1 MDNLKMEEF
10 IQQIVTEE
18 SIPITLGVLKTNCIV
33 NSKLL
38 IEEIETGFRRRPVLC
53 PTYMQ

>member
-1 MDNLKMEEF
+1 MEEF
-10 IQQIVTEE
+10 IQQFVTEE

-38 IEEIETGFRRRPVLC
+38 IEEIETGFRRRPVLF
-53 PTYMQ
+53 PTYM

>member
-18 SIPITLGVLKTNCIV
+18 SILITLGVLKTNCIV

-38 IEEIETGFRRRPVLC
+38 IEEIETGFRRRPVLF
-53 PTYMQ
+53 PTYM